1 MISTTSHPLL
11 TYSVAILAVL
21 LFTIGNQKWNGWFAQ
36 LQADDDYAMVK
47 KYLLTESPL
56 EGYDGRPKLWVHTK
70 FEKNSRRWQSFMSR
84 SSDQLNQPYL
94 FLTTRSLLHW
104 CGDSFHVCLIDDE
117 SFAKLLPQWS
127 GLDWT
132 MVPEPEKATYR
143 HLAMAELVL
152 HYGGLVVPNSTVA
165 LQPLRPWF
173 DRATEGDKVVVTLD
187 KPNQPPLLFGAPRMH
202 HPVMEAYVRALRHD
216 KWTPARFWQ
225 QQQKQQRHDKPCDKL
240 GDNDIVFCPGE
251 MWGLKTCRGRPIL
264 LDHLMEDA
272 SLTLHGDCV
281 GIVVPQEELLSRTR
295 YQWYATLPIESL
307 LQTSCALTK
316 HIKVSLQQAEKKKE
330 CNVLQASSS
339 F

>member
-21 LFTIGNQKWNGWFAQ
+21 LFTIGNQKWNAWFVAK
-36 LQADDDYAMVK
+36 QADDDYAMVK

-104 CGDSFHVCLIDDE
+104 CGSTFHVCLIDDE

-132 MVPEPEKATYR
+132 MVPEPEKTTYR

-152 HYGGLVVPNSTVA
+152 HYGGLVVPNSTLA
-165 LQPLRPWF
+165 LQPLRTWF
-173 DRATEGDKVVVTLD
+173 DGVTQDDKAVVLET
-187 KPNQPPLLFGAPRMH
+187 KSEAPLVFGAPRMH
-202 HPVMEAYVRALRHD
+202 HPVFEAYVRTLRHD
-216 KWTPARFWQ
+216 KGTPARFWQ
-225 QQQKQQRHDKPCDKL
+225 EQRK
-240 GDNDIVFCPGE
+240 NEEVVFTPGE
-251 MWGLKTCRGRPIL
+251 IFGTKTCRGRPIL

-272 SLTLHGDCV
+272 PLTLHAECV
-281 GIVVPQEELLSRTR
+281 AIVVPQEELLSRTR
-295 YQWYATLPIESL
+295 YQWYAALPIESL
-307 LQTSCALTK
+307 LRTSCALTRHMK
-316 HIKVSLQQAEKKKE
+316 ISLQQAEDL
-330 CNVLQASSS
+330 NVVS
-339 F
+339 